1 MDDAQ
6 TQPDAADLALGV
18 SRLFAGFDFVSVTEM
33 TLTNSR
39 RADVC
44 ALGPK
49 GELSIVEIKSSVA
62 DFKSDH
68 KWHEYQPFCDRFYFA
83 VGRDFPQP
91 LIPESAGL
99 IIADKFGG
107 AILREPEEQKLAAA
121 RRKAMTLRF
130 GRLATRRLMHVQ
142 RSLAEAALSTPA
154 PASDEL

>member
-6 TQPDAADLALGV
+6 TQSIAADLALGV
-18 SRLFAGFDFVSVTEM
+18 TRLLARFDFVSVTEM
-33 TLTNSR
+33 TLVNSR

-49 GELSIVEIKSSVA
+49 GELHIVEIKSSIA

-68 KWHEYQPFCDRFYFA
+68 KWHEYEPFCDRFYFA
-83 VGRDFPQP
+83 VGHDFPQA
-91 LIPESAGL
+91 LIPQSAGL

-107 AILREPEEQKLAAA
+107 AILREPEEHKLAAA

-130 GRLATRRLMHVQ
+130 GRLGTRRLMQLQ
-142 RSLAEAALSTPA
+142 RTVAEAQLADQTGGRS
-154 PASDEL
+154 